1 MIRIQFMMIKN
12 TLLLRSIICFKEGVR
27 LFTKLYIFFLIFL
40 NLLYAEP
47 VVKISTSA
55 VSIDKFKMGYLIDES
70 ENMSF
75 DQVQKQKFIQG
86 SNNLTL
92 GTTANVTWVKI
103 ILLNETDSSKELFL
117 HNAVAYHA
125 ESIHFYEVEDN
136 TLINDIRF
144 EPRHYV
150 NTEEMYG
157 AEALYTLTLKPGQT
171 KSIYMQSHFLAYQL
185 IELSIYDQKASTED
199 LVHRFM
205 PIVILFSILATLALY
220 YFILYISAGYK
231 EYIYYSL
238 YLISS
243 SVFLAY
249 CYGMVSHYFHIYGEW
264 GLKLTALAIVSPI
277 FLALFI
283 KSIFKTKENYR
294 LQDHFINSIIVI
306 FSLTYLY
313 SFFEYYQAIEFTSIL
328 FVYFLIVMLGVSIS
342 LYRKNAPMIK
352 YFFIAHIF
360 YLIFSLIAILFY
372 NSGIEYNYLTSH
384 SIAIGTMFEAL
395 ILGFLVSYRIRLLE
409 SDNKEKEKIISI
421 DAMTSLYNKSH
432 FEERLEKELL
442 IHRRDKSGL
451 TLMIIDID
459 YFKQYNDTYGHLEGD
474 KTLIRVARSLQN
486 SLKRPSDMA
495 FRVGG
500 EEFAILCTGMEDN
513 MAVSFANK
521 LRTNIE
527 NLKIKH
533 KKSSV
538 YKYITVSIGLY
549 TVPHHY
555 MSSQDQIY
563 RHADS
568 ALYEAKS
575 TGRNR
580 VVAYEE

>member
-1 MIRIQFMMIKN
+1 
-12 TLLLRSIICFKEGVR
+12 
-27 LFTKLYIFFLIFL
+27 LFTKLYIFFLLLFNI
-40 NLLYAEP
+40 LYAEP
-47 VVKISTSA
+47 IVKINTSA
-55 VSIDKFKMGYLIDES
+55 VSIDEFKMGYFIDKS
-70 ENMSF
+70 ETMSF
-75 DQVQKQKFIQG
+75 DKVQQQKFTQG

-92 GTTANVTWVKI
+92 GITANVTWVKI
-103 ILLNETDSSKELFL
+103 ILVNDTNSNKELFL

-125 ESIHFYEVEDN
+125 EAIHFYEVEDN
-136 TLINDIRF
+136 TLLNNIRF

-150 NTEEMYG
+150 NTEKMDG
-157 AEALYTLTLKPGQT
+157 AEALYRVKLEPGQT

-185 IELSIYDQKASTED
+185 IELSIYDQKDSIED
-199 LVHRFM
+199 LVHRYM
-205 PIVILFSILATLALY
+205 PIVILFSILTTLALY

-243 SVFLAY
+243 AVFIAY
-249 CYGMVSHYFHIYGEW
+249 CYGMVSHYFHLYGEW
-264 GLKLTALAIVSPI
+264 GLKLNALAIVSPI

-283 KSIFKTKENYR
+283 KSIFKTKENYP
-294 LQDHFINSIIVI
+294 LQNKFINSIVVL

-313 SFFEYYQAIEFTSIL
+313 SFIKYYQAIEFTSVL
-328 FVYFLIVMLGVSIS
+328 FFYFLIVMLWVSIS
-342 LYRKNAPMIK
+342 LYKQNAPLIK

-360 YLIFSLIAILFY
+360 YLLFSFIAILFY
-372 NSGIEYNYLTSH
+372 NNAIAYNYLTSH

-409 SDNKEKEKIISI
+409 SDNEHKGKIILI
-421 DAMTSLYNKSH
+421 DPMTTLYNKSH
-432 FEERLEKELL
+432 FVERLDKELL
-442 IHRRDKSGL
+442 IHRRDKTGL

-459 YFKQYNDTYGHLEGD
+459 YFKEYNDNYGHLEGD
-474 KTLIRVARSLQN
+474 KTLIRVAKSLQN
-486 SLKRPSDMA
+486 SLKRPTDMA

-500 EEFAILCTGMEDN
+500 EEFAVLCTGMEES
-513 MAVSFANK
+513 MALSFANK

-527 NLKIKH
+527 DLKIKH
-533 KKSSV
+533 RKSTV

-549 TVPHHY
+549 TVPPHY

-580 VVAYEE
+580 VISYQE

>member
-1 MIRIQFMMIKN
+1 M
-12 TLLLRSIICFKEGVR
+12 LLFNI
-27 LFTKLYIFFLIFL
+27 
-40 NLLYAEP
+40 LYAEP
-47 VVKISTSA
+47 IVKINTSA
-55 VSIDKFKMGYLIDES
+55 VSIDEFKMGYFIDKS
-70 ENMSF
+70 ETMSF
-75 DQVQKQKFIQG
+75 DKVQQQKFTQG

-92 GTTANVTWVKI
+92 GITANVTWVKI
-103 ILLNETDSSKELFL
+103 ILVNDTNSNKELFL

-125 ESIHFYEVEDN
+125 EAIHFYEVEDN
-136 TLINDIRF
+136 TLLNNIRF

-150 NTEEMYG
+150 NTEKMDG
-157 AEALYTLTLKPGQT
+157 AEALYRVKLEPGQT

-185 IELSIYDQKASTED
+185 IELSIYDQKDSIED
-199 LVHRFM
+199 LVHRYM
-205 PIVILFSILATLALY
+205 PIVILFSILTTLALY

-243 SVFLAY
+243 AVFIAY
-249 CYGMVSHYFHIYGEW
+249 CYGMVSHYFHLYGEW
-264 GLKLTALAIVSPI
+264 GLKLNALAIVSPI

-283 KSIFKTKENYR
+283 KSIFKTKENYP
-294 LQDHFINSIIVI
+294 LQNKFINSIVVL

-313 SFFEYYQAIEFTSIL
+313 SFIKYYQAIEFTSVL
-328 FVYFLIVMLGVSIS
+328 FFYFLIVMLWVSIS
-342 LYRKNAPMIK
+342 LYKQNAPLIK

-360 YLIFSLIAILFY
+360 YLLFSFIAILFY
-372 NSGIEYNYLTSH
+372 NNAIAYNYLTSH

-409 SDNKEKEKIISI
+409 SDNEHKGKIILI
-421 DAMTSLYNKSH
+421 DPMTTLYNKSH
-432 FEERLEKELL
+432 FVERLDKELL
-442 IHRRDKSGL
+442 IHRRDKTGL

-459 YFKQYNDTYGHLEGD
+459 YFKEYNDNYGHLEGD
-474 KTLIRVARSLQN
+474 KTLIRVAKSLQN
-486 SLKRPSDMA
+486 SLKRPTDMA

-500 EEFAILCTGMEDN
+500 EEFAVLCTGMEES
-513 MAVSFANK
+513 MALSFANK

-527 NLKIKH
+527 DLKIKH
-533 KKSSV
+533 RKSTV

-549 TVPHHY
+549 TVPPHY

-580 VVAYEE
+580 VISYQE

>member
-1 MIRIQFMMIKN
+1 M
-12 TLLLRSIICFKEGVR
+12 
-27 LFTKLYIFFLIFL
+27 FTKLYIFFLLLFNI
-40 NLLYAEP
+40 LYAEP
-47 VVKISTSA
+47 IVKINTSA
-55 VSIDKFKMGYLIDES
+55 VSIDEFKMGYFIDKS
-70 ENMSF
+70 ETMSF
-75 DQVQKQKFIQG
+75 DKVQQQKFTQG

-92 GTTANVTWVKI
+92 GITANVTWVKI
-103 ILLNETDSSKELFL
+103 ILVNDTNSNKELFL

-125 ESIHFYEVEDN
+125 EAIHFYEVEDN
-136 TLINDIRF
+136 TLLNNIRF

-150 NTEEMYG
+150 NTEKMDG
-157 AEALYTLTLKPGQT
+157 AEALYRVKLEPGQT

-185 IELSIYDQKASTED
+185 IELSIYDQKDSIED
-199 LVHRFM
+199 LVHRYM
-205 PIVILFSILATLALY
+205 PIVILFSILTTLALY

-243 SVFLAY
+243 AVFIAY
-249 CYGMVSHYFHIYGEW
+249 CYGMVSHYFHLYGEW
-264 GLKLTALAIVSPI
+264 GLKLNALAIVSPI

-283 KSIFKTKENYR
+283 KSIFKTKENYP
-294 LQDHFINSIIVI
+294 LQNKFINSIVVL

-313 SFFEYYQAIEFTSIL
+313 SFIKYYQAIEFTSVL
-328 FVYFLIVMLGVSIS
+328 FFYFLIVMLWVSIS
-342 LYRKNAPMIK
+342 LYKQNAPLIK

-360 YLIFSLIAILFY
+360 YLLFSFIAILFY
-372 NSGIEYNYLTSH
+372 NNAIAYNYLTSH

-409 SDNKEKEKIISI
+409 SDNEHKGKIILI
-421 DAMTSLYNKSH
+421 DPMTTLYNKSH
-432 FEERLEKELL
+432 FVERLDKELL
-442 IHRRDKSGL
+442 IHRRDKTGL

-459 YFKQYNDTYGHLEGD
+459 YFKEYNDNYGHLEGD
-474 KTLIRVARSLQN
+474 KTLIRVAKSLQN
-486 SLKRPSDMA
+486 SLKRPTDMA

-500 EEFAILCTGMEDN
+500 EEFAVLCTGMEES
-513 MAVSFANK
+513 MALSFANK

-527 NLKIKH
+527 DLKIKH
-533 KKSSV
+533 RKSTV

-549 TVPHHY
+549 TVPPHY

-580 VVAYEE
+580 VISYQE

>member
-1 MIRIQFMMIKN
+1 M
-12 TLLLRSIICFKEGVR
+12 
-27 LFTKLYIFFLIFL
+27 FTKFYIFFILLFTI
-40 NLLYAEP
+40 LYAEP
-47 VVKISTSA
+47 IVTINTSA
-55 VSIDKFKMGYLIDES
+55 VSIDKFQMGYFIDES
-70 ENMSF
+70 ETMPF
-75 DQVQKQKFIQG
+75 DQVQKQKFTQG
-86 SNNLTL
+86 PNNLTL
-92 GTTANVTWVKI
+92 GTTANITWVKI
-103 ILLNETDSSKELFL
+103 ILVNGTDSTKELFL

-125 ESIHFYEVEDN
+125 EVIHFYEVEDN

-150 NTEEMYG
+150 NTEKMDG
-157 AEALYTLTLKPGQT
+157 AEALYTLNLKPGQT

-185 IELSIYDQKASTED
+185 IELSIYDQKASIED
-199 LVHRFM
+199 LVHRYM
-205 PIVILFSILATLALY
+205 PIVILFSILTTLALY

-238 YLISS
+238 YLLSS
-243 SVFLAY
+243 AVFIAY
-249 CYGMVSHYFHIYGEW
+249 CYGMVSHYFHLYGEW
-264 GLKLTALAIVSPI
+264 GLKLNALAIVSPI

-283 KSIFKTKENYR
+283 KSIFKTKVNYT
-294 LQDHFINSIIVI
+294 LQNKFINSIVVL

-313 SFFEYYQAIEFTSIL
+313 SFVEYYQAIEFTSVL
-328 FVYFLIVMLGVSIS
+328 FLYFLIVMLWVSIS
-342 LYRKNAPMIK
+342 LYKQNAPLIK

-360 YLIFSLIAILFY
+360 YLLFSLVAILFY

-409 SDNKEKEKIISI
+409 SDNKKKEKIILI
-421 DAMTSLYNKSH
+421 DPMTTLYNKSH

-442 IHRRDKSGL
+442 IHRRDKTGL

-459 YFKQYNDTYGHLEGD
+459 YFKEYNDTYGHLEGD
-474 KTLIRVARSLQN
+474 KTLIRVAKSLQN
-486 SLKRPSDMA
+486 SLKRPTDMA

-500 EEFAILCTGMEDN
+500 EEFAVLCSGMEEN
-513 MAVSFANK
+513 MATSFANK
-521 LRTNIE
+521 LRIDIE

-538 YKYITVSIGLY
+538 YKYITVSIGVY
-549 TVPHHY
+549 TVPLNY

-580 VVAYEE
+580 VISYEEKH

>member
-1 MIRIQFMMIKN
+1 
-12 TLLLRSIICFKEGVR
+12 
-27 LFTKLYIFFLIFL
+27 
-40 NLLYAEP
+40 
-47 VVKISTSA
+47 
-55 VSIDKFKMGYLIDES
+55 MGYFIDES
-70 ENMSF
+70 ESMSF
-75 DQVQKQKFIQG
+75 EEVQKQKFIQG
-86 SNNLTL
+86 PNNITL

-103 ILLNETDSSKELFL
+103 ILVNATDSSKELFL

-136 TLINDIRF
+136 TLINELRF
-144 EPRHYV
+144 GPRHHL
-150 NTEEMYG
+150 NTEEMDG
-157 AEALYTLTLKPGQT
+157 AEARYTVKLKPGQT

-185 IELSIYDQKASTED
+185 IELSIYDKKASTED
-199 LVHRFM
+199 LVHRYM

-231 EYIYYSL
+231 EYIYYSF

-243 SVFLAY
+243 SFFIAY
-249 CYGMVSHYFHIYGEW
+249 SYGMLSHYFHFYGEW
-264 GLKLTALAIVSPI
+264 ALKFNALAIVSPI

-283 KSIFKTKENYR
+283 KSIFNTKENYK
-294 LQDHFINSIIVI
+294 LQDHFINSIIVV

-313 SFFEYYQAIEFTSIL
+313 SFFEYYQAIEFTSVL
-328 FVYFLIVMLGVSIS
+328 FIYFLVVMLWVSIS
-342 LYRKNAPMIK
+342 LYKRNAPLVK

-360 YLIFSLIAILFY
+360 YLTFSFIAILFY

-409 SDNKEKEKIISI
+409 SDNKKKEKIILI
-421 DAMTSLYNKSH
+421 DSMTSLYNKSH
-432 FEERLEKELL
+432 FVERLEKELL
-442 IHRRDKSGL
+442 IHRRDKMGL

-459 YFKQYNDTYGHLEGD
+459 YFKEYNDTYGHLEGD
-474 KTLIRVARSLQN
+474 KTLIRVAKSLQN
-486 SLKRPSDMA
+486 SLKRPSDVA

-500 EEFAILCTGMEDN
+500 EEFAILCTGMEEK

-521 LRTNIE
+521 LRINIE
-527 NLKIKH
+527 NLEIKH

-549 TVPHHY
+549 TVPVKY

-563 RHADS
+563 RYADS

-575 TGRNR
+575 TGRNK
-580 VVAYEE
+580 VISYQDKH

>member
-1 MIRIQFMMIKN
+1 LFIK
-12 TLLLRSIICFKEGVR
+12 LC
-27 LFTKLYIFFLIFL
+27 IFFLFL
-40 NLLYAEP
+40 FNILSAEP
-47 VVKISTSA
+47 IVKIDTSA
-55 VSIDKFKMGYLIDES
+55 VSIDKFNIGYFIDES
-70 ENMSF
+70 ENMPF
-75 DQVQKQKFIQG
+75 DQVLKQKFIQG
-86 SNNLTL
+86 PNNLTL

-103 ILLNETDSSKELFL
+103 ILHNDTNTVKKLFL

-125 ESIHFYEVEDN
+125 DAIHFYEMEDN
-136 TLINDIRF
+136 ALLNDIRF
-144 EPRHYV
+144 EPRHYL
-150 NTEEMYG
+150 NTEKMDG
-157 AEALYTLTLKPGQT
+157 AEALYTVKLKPGQT

-185 IELSIYDQKASTED
+185 AELSIYDQKASIDD
-199 LVHRFM
+199 LVHRYM
-205 PIVILFSILATLALY
+205 PIVVLFSILTTLALY

-243 SVFLAY
+243 SVFIAY
-249 CYGMVSHYFHIYGEW
+249 SYGMVSHYFHLYGEW
-264 GLKLTALAIVSPI
+264 GLKLNALAIVSPI

-283 KSIFKTKENYR
+283 KSIFKTKEKYP
-294 LQDHFINSIIVI
+294 LQDKYINSIIVL

-313 SFFEYYQAIEFTSIL
+313 SFVEYYQAIEFTSIL
-328 FVYFLIVMLGVSIS
+328 FFYFLIVMLWVSIS
-342 LYRKNAPMIK
+342 LYKQNEPMIK

-360 YLIFSLIAILFY
+360 YLLFSFIAILFY
-372 NSGIEYNYLTSH
+372 NNGIVYNYLTSH

-409 SDNKEKEKIISI
+409 SDNEHKGKIILI
-421 DAMTSLYNKSH
+421 DPMTTLYNKSH
-432 FEERLEKELL
+432 FVERLEKELL
-442 IHRRDKSGL
+442 IHRRDKTGL

-459 YFKQYNDTYGHLEGD
+459 FFKEYNDTYGHLEGD
-474 KTLIRVARSLQN
+474 KTLIRVAKSLQN
-486 SLKRPSDMA
+486 SLKRPTDMA

-500 EEFAILCTGMEDN
+500 EEFAIICTGMEEN

-527 NLKIKH
+527 DLKIKH

-549 TVPHHY
+549 TVPPHY

-575 TGRNR
+575 TGRNQ
-580 VVAYEE
+580 VVSFQE